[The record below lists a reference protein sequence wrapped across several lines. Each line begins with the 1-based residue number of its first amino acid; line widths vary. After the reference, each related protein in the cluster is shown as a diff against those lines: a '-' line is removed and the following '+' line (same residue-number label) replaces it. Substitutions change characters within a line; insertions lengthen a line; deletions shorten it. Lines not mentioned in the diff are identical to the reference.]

1 MTADTSI
8 TTIAHA
14 IQLAVAPVF
23 LLTGIGAVLAVL
35 TNRLGRVIDRGRTL
49 QGQLLSDVEPDEA
62 DIHRQLAILSRRARL
77 INWAISLCTAC
88 ALLICAVIAVLFLGS
103 FVPIDMSVPIAL
115 LFITA
120 MSALFVG
127 LVFFLREVYLATA
140 NLRIGAG

>member
-8 TTIAHA
+8 TDIAHA

-49 QGQLLSDVEPDEA
+49 NALLLTEVEPDEA
-62 DIHRQLAILSRRARL
+62 DIERQLSVLSRRARL

-88 ALLICAVIAVLFLGS
+88 ALLICAVIAVMFLGS
-103 FVPIDMSVPIAL
+103 FLPVDMSVPIAL
-115 LFITA
+115 LFVTA
-120 MSALFVG
+120 MTALFAG
-127 LVFFLREVYLATA
+127 LVLFLREVYLATA
-140 NLRIGAG
+140 NLRIGAR